1 MSCEDIPSLLDLQKV
16 KKHADDFGRLMG
28 TGIGT
33 STNEV
38 TGQVRP
44 TFNKVVYE
52 MNSEFDTMIGGMNN
66 EFDSQ
71 ILNMGFT
78 RIGTFA
84 AGATLTNPRQTLL
97 WDVADGGDGQEY
109 GWSGSFLP
117 SGKLVPP
124 GSTPLTT
131 GGIAV
136 GAWMSRF
143 DPELRVQ
150 AREALRRSYAEAGYV
165 LVVGSFEAGSTL
177 NSYSDVLLHESS
189 GVAYSWE
196 GVLPKIVPAGS
207 TPANSGGI
215 GPAAWVDQS
224 GNILRNTIN
233 GFFKSGRWD
242 AVKHLT
248 ESRMLV
254 SDNAGLFWEWM
265 GSFPKIITTEPSTA
279 DSWKCHGL
287 CNGFD
292 LTDSRNWVPTGA
304 TPEVTHKNL
313 QLCLDTY
320 KTIHLMALYG
330 GSKALVVDSATSF
343 TGVNRDMCGYTNIY
357 CNRETLGSVLAPE
370 MGGLTDDY
378 NVIADLIVKPGDN
391 QYAAYLKWD
400 NVSFGLSGRVSLPE
414 YNIYAPRCVATVMG
428 MVKTYRASIAN
439 IFSRC
444 WFGSI
449 FTTSLAIG
457 GGAVY
462 GWKFGEDSFTS
473 TAPVGMTSNTF
484 LSCGA
489 GGANIGWLLQNCTYS
504 SFNGCY
510 AEGSPSRAVDTDAAF
525 KVINPAGLVFSACGS
540 EHLQTKSFVI
550 RSNTNFNN
558 RHHCSITEYSN
569 GYGTAYSGA
578 WFDIGGIVDVKI
590 HDAKLAP
597 AAPVDVF
604 VKTTG
609 ECKVTISGNIPF
621 SQSTTDS
628 TASIKFADYIVS
640 ASGLPADGKI
650 LPNDGILFKSG
661 VAQFKMLMMLDA
673 MVSARNLSRSAADLE
688 VTRKGFAV
696 IGFPQTIPAGAFG
709 IALSKT
715 TQSFSFGDDATVE
728 AGGATFSSKF
738 DFPSGQGGVSFSYQ
752 SV

>member
-16 KKHADDFGRLMG
+16 KKHAEDFGRLMG
-28 TGIGT
+28 VSHGT

-38 TGQVRP
+38 TGQVRQ
-44 TFNKVVYE
+44 TYNAVMANLGY
-52 MNSEFDTMIGGMNN
+52 
-66 EFDSQ
+66 
-71 ILNMGFT
+71 T
-78 RIGTFA
+78 RVGTFA
-84 AGATLTNPRQTLL
+84 SGGIITNGRQTLL

-109 GWSGSFLP
+109 GWSGTFPLT
-117 SGKLVPP
+117 GKVVPA

-136 GAWMSRF
+136 GAWISRF
-143 DPELRVQ
+143 DPLLRNQV
-150 AREALRRSYAEAGYV
+150 RENSRRSYAEAGYN
-165 LVVGSFEAGSTL
+165 LVDSSFEDGSTL

-189 GVAYSWE
+189 GVAYSWG

-320 KTIHLMALYG
+320 KTMHLMALYG

-391 QYAAYLKWD
+391 RYAAYLKWD
-400 NVSFGLSGRVSLPE
+400 NVSFGMSGRVPLPE

-428 MVKTYRASIAN
+428 RVKTYRASIAN

-444 WFGSI
+444 WYSSI
-449 FTTSLAIG
+449 FATSLAIG

-462 GWKFGEDSFTS
+462 GWKFGEDSFTN

-489 GGANIGWLLQNCTYS
+489 NGANIGWLLQNCTYS
-504 SFNGCY
+504 SFNGCH

-525 KVINPAGLVFSACGS
+525 KVINPSGLVFSACGS
-540 EHLQTKSFVI
+540 ESLQTKSFVI
-550 RSNTNFNN
+550 RSNANFFN

-569 GYGTAYSGA
+569 GFGTTYSGA
-578 WFDIGGIVDVKI
+578 WFDIDGMVDVKI
-590 HDAKLAP
+590 HDAKLLP
-597 AAPVDVF
+597 AAPVNVF

-609 ECKVTISGNIPF
+609 NCRVTISGNIPF

-628 TASIKFADYIVS
+628 TGSIKFADYIVS
-640 ASGLPADGKI
+640 AFGKPANGEI

-661 VAQFKMLMMLDA
+661 VAQFKMRMMLDA
-673 MVSARNLSRSAADLE
+673 MVCARNFSASAADLQITKKGY
-688 VTRKGFAV
+688 VT

-709 IALSKT
+709 TALSKT
-715 TQSFSFGDDATVE
+715 IQTFSFGDDATVV
-728 AGGATFSSKF
+728 AAPGATFSSKF
-738 DFPSGQGGVSFSYQ
+738 DFPSGQGGVSCSYQ